1 MFAKTN
7 SIIEDV
13 TNHMNQLINEHHKI
27 HDEIEEHNKHYAPDA
42 LLTNLK
48 KKKLKLK
55 DEIEV
60 LRNNLKKISRQ

>member
-7 SIIEDV
+7 SIIEDA
-13 TNHMNQLINEHHKI
+13 TNHMNQLVNEHHKI
-27 HDEIEEHNKHYAPDA
+27 HEEIEHNQYYAPDA

-48 KKKLKLK
+48 KKKLKIK

-60 LRNNLKKISRQ
+60 LRNKLQIISRQ

>member
-1 MFAKTN
+1 
-7 SIIEDV
+7 
-13 TNHMNQLINEHHKI
+13 MNQLVNEHHKI
-27 HDEIEEHNKHYAPDA
+27 HDEIEHNQYYAPDA

>member
-1 MFAKTN
+1 MFARTN

-13 TNHMNQLINEHHKI
+13 TNHMNQLVNEHRKI
-27 HDEIEEHNKHYAPDA
+27 HKEIEHNQYYAPDDQVSS
-42 LLTNLK
+42 LK

-60 LRNNLKKISRQ
+60 LRTKLEIISKQ

>member
-13 TNHMNQLINEHHKI
+13 TNHMNQLVNEHQKI
-27 HDEIEEHNKHYAPDA
+27 HKEIEHNQYYAPDA

-48 KKKLKLK
+48 KKKLKMK

-60 LRNNLKKISRQ
+60 LKNKLQIISRQ

>member
-1 MFAKTN
+1 MFTKTS

-13 TNHMNQLINEHHKI
+13 TNHMNQLVNEHHKI

-55 DEIEV
+55 DEIQV
-60 LRNNLKKISRQ
+60 LRAKLEIISRQ

>member
-7 SIIEDV
+7 SIIEDA
-13 TNHMNQLINEHHKI
+13 TNHMNQLVNEHKKI
-27 HDEIEEHNKHYAPDA
+27 HEEIEHNQYYAPDA

-48 KKKLKLK
+48 KKKLKIK

-60 LRNNLKKISRQ
+60 LRNKLQIISRQ

>member
-13 TNHMNQLINEHHKI
+13 TNHMNQLVNEHHKI
-27 HDEIEEHNKHYAPDA
+27 HDEIEHNQYYAPDA

-60 LRNNLKKISRQ
+60 LRNKLQIISGQ

>member
-13 TNHMNQLINEHHKI
+13 TNHMNKLVNEHHKI
-27 HDEIEEHNKHYAPDA
+27 HEEIEHNQYYAPDA

>member
-1 MFAKTN
+1 
-7 SIIEDV
+7 
-13 TNHMNQLINEHHKI
+13 MNQLVNEHHKI
-27 HDEIEEHNKHYAPDA
+27 QEEIEHNQYYAPDA

-60 LRNNLKKISRQ
+60 LKNKLQIISRQ